1 MHEPSDSARQ
11 TRSGPPDLERRANGE
26 EETREDHVSCV
37 TMSVEADLERGEL
50 ELALQGL
57 RSEASSDPGR
67 LLMAYQIELRT
78 HRFDDAARTLA
89 RIVQLDPRFAP
100 AAKELEGSA
109 NAERLRLARSTDVTV
124 AGKRSALAPPPPFAL
139 ELVRA
144 AVTHAQG
151 DAAGVKAA
159 LASARTHR
167 PKTPGTLTWTDGR
180 TKAFTDLED
189 TDDLTSA
196 TLPCFEAGQILD
208 VPFVEIRSVVF
219 DAPRSSFDSL
229 WAPAEVV
236 TRTGERLRVRVPAL
250 YVGAGVHPDPHVR
263 LGTVTSWDHDR
274 GYAIASGQRD
284 FRLETGEG
292 GTTIVGQRQIARIDF
307 EGPAMSAGLGGASSG
322 AFGNAPASGG
332 NAFGSAPASGGG
344 LFSDAAR
351 GLASSPAPSGNPFAQ
366 ASAGAPPPS
375 GNPFAQAS
383 AGAPPPSGNP
393 FAQAGAPPSGGNPFA
408 QASAPSAGN
417 PFAQTKSMGPLPAK
431 QGFPIWRTLLG
442 GAGVAL
448 GLWIAYHAGS
458 DGRFVADDLTI
469 GGLIAFVGSLILA
482 WAFFARA
489 KAAAFGIPVLVALV
503 LFVLYNRVENNRATW
518 FAEDAAI
525 SVAEPVCNGGAIL
538 PDAPALDAGPRT
550 LLAYEGFANYS
561 GTNWYPMRDLP
572 RAWRPANGAPTLVAC
587 LLRSSDYGTN
597 PVVTIHVAATGE
609 VLGTVPL
616 DNLYGGSDEALARA
630 VQPFL
635 DGSL

>member
-1 MHEPSDSARQ
+1 
-11 TRSGPPDLERRANGE
+11 
-26 EETREDHVSCV
+26 
-37 TMSVEADLERGEL
+37 MSVEADLERGEL

-67 LLMAYQIELRT
+67 LLMAYQVELRT

-89 RIVQLDPRFAP
+89 RIVQFDPRFAP

-109 NAERLRLARSTDVTV
+109 NAERLRLARSTDATV

-151 DAAGVKAA
+151 DAAGAKAA

-167 PKTPGTLTWTDGR
+167 PKTPGTLTWTNGR
-180 TKAFTDLED
+180 TQAFTDLED

-196 TLPCFEAGQILD
+196 TLPCFEAGQVLD

-236 TRTGERLRVRVPAL
+236 TRAGERLRVRVPAL

-284 FRLETGEG
+284 FRLETAEG
-292 GTTIVGQRQIARIDF
+292 GSTIVGLRQIARIDF
-307 EGPAMSAGLGGASSG
+307 DGPSVSPVVGPMGGG
-322 AFGNAPASGG
+322 
-332 NAFGSAPASGGG
+332 ASGGG

-351 GLASSPAPSGNPFAQ
+351 GLAASSSAPTGNPFAQ
-366 ASAGAPPPS
+366 ASPGATDPYASSAPPS
-375 GNPFAQAS
+375 GNPFAQA
-383 AGAPPPSGNP
+383 GAPPSGSNP

-417 PFAQTKSMGPLPAK
+417 PFAQTKGMGPLPAK
-431 QGFPIWRTLLG
+431 QGFPLWRTLLG
-442 GAGVAL
+442 GAGVAF
-448 GLWIAYHAGS
+448 GLWIAYSAGS

-469 GGLIAFVGSLILA
+469 GAMIAFVGSLILA

-503 LFVLYNRVENNRATW
+503 LFVSYNRVQSNRAAW

-572 RAWRPANGAPTLVAC
+572 RSWRPANGAPTLVAC
-587 LLRSSDYGTN
+587 LLRSSGYGASS
-597 PVVTIHVAATGE
+597 PVVTVHVAATGE